1 MRIVTFLW
9 TRYGTDD
16 ILVRNTEGVLRERL
30 KHLDPDGC
38 LVQQHEH
45 RTYEDAAKAARDMKP
60 IRQNRVW
67 SIEATL
73 LRTEVAGEV
82 YFLDKDLF
90 MGTTSNAPRR
100 SKGRHAHFQEA
111 SRQSMRASTVRPA
124 SPQTT
129 CLVTS
134 PLAHSLPSG
143 FGLSFFPLSRPSIAS
158 GKQSK
163 RGI

>member
-16 ILVRNTEGVLRERL
+16 ILVRNTEGVLREPL

-67 SIEATL
+67 SIEAIL

-90 MGTTSNAPRR
+90 MGTTCN
-100 SKGRHAHFQEA
+100 G
-111 SRQSMRASTVRPA
+111 V
-124 SPQTT
+124 
-129 CLVTS
+129 C
-134 PLAHSLPSG
+134 
-143 FGLSFFPLSRPSIAS
+143 
-158 GKQSK
+158 
-163 RGI
+163 